1 MYYYYYYV
9 IYIWFQFKILN
20 WFLYQKYSSN
30 SAAYKKKNK
39 TKRMKF
45 TYPKILY
52 TLNLVNYAL
61 FYSNTKTF
69 FVFLFFYARAA
80 L

>member
-1 MYYYYYYV
+1 
-9 IYIWFQFKILN
+9 
-20 WFLYQKYSSN
+20 
-30 SAAYKKKNK
+30 
-39 TKRMKF
+39 MKF

-52 TLNLVNYAL
+52 TLHLVNYAL